1 MFFRNTPKS
10 PHGIAPDTV
19 MDAFAQEQ
27 LSSLWRYVGVDG
39 VISIV
44 RQRPMGKLMGN
55 GVIKAVVQI
64 CFAMHYIYAN
74 GIRGIRFITVSLP
87 KVRKLNRRDW
97 HIRIT
102 KFVKRFDMHNFC
114 LPHFRIQFRLLRKLG
129 AAAKKY
135 TSDYP
140 FHALL
145 PNVSG
150 WMPSPSGRCVKGYD
164 TNRHGIRGCTY
175 REISRLQPLP
185 LAFKYSGIGLNFN
198 MCLYTGA

>member
-1 MFFRNTPKS
+1 MAISMFFRNTAKCS
-10 PHGIAPDTV
+10 HGIAPNTI
-19 MDAFAQEQ
+19 MYFFSEEQ
-27 LSSLWRYVGVDG
+27 LASLRSYIGMDRVVPVVGK
-39 VISIV
+39 
-44 RQRPMGKLMGN
+44 RPMGKFMGN

-140 FHALL
+140 FHTLL

-150 WMPSPSGRCVKGYD
+150 GMPSPSGRCVKGYD

-175 REISRLQPLP
+175 REISRFEPLP
-185 LAFKYSGIGLNFN
+185 LIENLTPLAYI
-198 MCLYTGA
+198 